1 MESSKTT
8 AYAFMIMFAGMAM
21 ISYLGRASAEVVPPG
36 ATYGAHQMHGH
47 AQSPA
52 AAGYAP
58 QLGLVQT
65 GMMGVAQM
73 DGAGGFARPT
83 MMPVFQI
90 VQLQPASA
98 MQASYQPAQHAPVEQ
113 RAPQVTAAAPEV
125 SVPQG
130 MSVAPQM
137 AGMLCDIKGVQALTQ
152 SPDACVAAGGLPL
165 AP

>member
-36 ATYGAHQMHGH
+36 AAHGAQQMPPH
-47 AQSPA
+47 AQAPA
-52 AAGYAP
+52 AAGY
-58 QLGLVQT
+58 GLVQT

-90 VQLQPASA
+90 VQLQPASV
-98 MQASYQPAQHAPVEQ
+98 MQASYQPSHHMPPEQ
-113 RAPQVTAAAPEV
+113 RASHATPEMPI
-125 SVPQG
+125 PQG
-130 MSVAPQM
+130 MSVSPQV

-152 SPDACVAAGGLPL
+152 SADACTAAGGQPV
-165 AP
+165 AQ